1 MEVSTKT
8 KKPKIR
14 LQITKGYQFVN
25 GIVQKNKLNTVC
37 EEEAPKAEAKKE
49 EAPKAE
55 AG

>member
-37 EEEAPKAEAKKE
+37 EEAGVQIFTNAGIE
-49 EAPKAE
+49 ELVQ
-55 AG
+55 